1 MSPIDV
7 PEKWDYETDVLIL
20 GAGTGGLPAGIIAA
34 EAGFKATV
42 LESRPKAGGSFAMV
56 AGAFAIAG
64 SDEQKELG
72 IEDSNELFYQDFM
85 DVCDADPEVA
95 RAFVDHQIESYQM
108 LRDEGIK
115 FPGIVPHPCHS
126 RERCLGW
133 IGGLGPK
140 FVKALLNR
148 CERSNVE
155 ILYKHRARKLIKD
168 SQSGRI
174 MGVTVEVGDDTKM
187 FKANKGVILAS
198 GGFGRN
204 KELIF
209 EYEPIMVNAVPKMP
223 MGHQGD
229 GLIMALDVG
238 AATKDIGI
246 SIAPSWP
253 LCVETHSNAIWLLDY
268 GAIFVNVHG
277 KRYHDESSSE
287 AFYGPM
293 TGAGMKQPG
302 GVYWIIFTDPIRDM
316 VGTIDLIGK
325 EGQTERNMEQV
336 TSIEKCKTYT
346 ADTPEELGKLCGVD
360 PKGLKETVAKYNS
373 DIAEHGHDTVFGRKH
388 QFGDMREMMKIDPP
402 PYHAIKCVTSTTS
415 FKGGLKINGKCQVMD
430 NFGAP
435 IPGLYAVGEVT
446 GGLHTKTYLL
456 GVMTSSAM
464 TQGILAARNAIK
476 EPV

>member
-1 MSPIDV
+1 MSPVDV

-20 GAGTGGLPAGIIAA
+20 GAGTGGLPAGITAA

-72 IEDSNELFYQDFM
+72 IEDSNDLFYQDFM
-85 DVCDADPEVA
+85 EVCDADPEVA
-95 RAFVDHQIESYQM
+95 RAFCDHQIESYRM
-108 LRDEGIK
+108 LKEEGIK
-115 FPGIVPHPCHS
+115 FPGIVPHPCHN

-133 IGGLGPK
+133 IGGMGPQ
-140 FVKALLNR
+140 FVKALLGR
-148 CERSNVE
+148 CERVGVE
-155 ILYKHRARKLIKD
+155 ILYKHRARKLIRE
-168 SQSGRI
+168 SMSGRI
-174 MGVTVEVGDDTKM
+174 IGVTVEVDGETKN
-187 FKANKGVILAS
+187 FKANKGVIIAS

-204 KELIF
+204 KELIA
-209 EYEPIMVNAVPKMP
+209 ESDPIMVDAIPKMP

-229 GLIMALDVG
+229 GLIMALDAG
-238 AATKDIGI
+238 AATKDFGI
-246 SIAPSWP
+246 AVAASWP
-253 LCVETHSNAIWLLDY
+253 LCIETHSNAIWLPDY

-293 TGAGMKQPG
+293 TRAGMTQPG
-302 GVYWIIFTDPIRDM
+302 GVYWTIFTDPIRDM

-336 TSIEKCKTYT
+336 NSIEKCKTYT
-346 ADTPEELGKLCGVD
+346 ADTLEELGKLCGVD
-360 PKGLKETVAKYNS
+360 PQGLKETVAQYNG
-373 DIAEHGHDTVFGRKH
+373 DIDEAGYDREFGRKH

-415 FKGGLKINGKCQVMD
+415 FKGGLKINGKCQVVD
-430 NFGAP
+430 NFGDP
-435 IPGLYAVGEVT
+435 IPGLYAVGEVS

-464 TQGILAARNAIK
+464 TQGIISARNAIK
-476 EPV
+476 EPA

>member
-1 MSPIDV
+1 MSPENI
-7 PEKWDYETDVLIL
+7 PEKWDHETDVLVI
-20 GAGTGGLPAGIIAA
+20 GAGTGGLPAGITAV

-64 SDEQKELG
+64 SDEQEELG
-72 IEDSNELFYQDFM
+72 IEDNPDLFYQDFIK
-85 DVCDADPEVA
+85 VCDADPEVA
-95 RAFVDHQIESYQM
+95 RAFCDHQIESYKM
-108 LRDEGIK
+108 LKDEGIK

-133 IGGLGPK
+133 IGGMGPK
-140 FVKALLNR
+140 FVKALLGR
-148 CERSNVE
+148 CERDGVE
-155 ILYKHRARKLIKD
+155 ILYKHRARKLIREPR
-168 SQSGRI
+168 SGRI
-174 MGVTVEVGDDTKM
+174 MGATVEVKGETKR
-187 FKANKGVILAS
+187 FKANKGVIIAS
-198 GGFGRN
+198 GGFGHN
-204 KELIF
+204 KELIA
-209 EYEPIMVNAVPKMP
+209 EYDPIMVNAIPKMP
-223 MGHQGD
+223 VGHQGD
-229 GLIMALDVG
+229 GLIMGLDIG

-253 LCVETHSNAIWLLDY
+253 LCADTHSNAIWLLDY

-277 KRYHDESSSE
+277 IRYHDESSSE

-302 GVYWIIFTDPIRDM
+302 GVYWIIFTDPIKNV

-336 TSIEKCKTYT
+336 GSIEKCKTYT
-346 ADTPEELGKLCGVD
+346 ADTLEELGQKSGVD
-360 PKGLKETVAKYNS
+360 PKGLKETIERYNR
-373 DIAEHGHDTVFGRKH
+373 DIDEFGYDKEFGRKH

-415 FKGGLKINGKCQVMD
+415 FKGGLKINGRCQVLD
-430 NFGAP
+430 NFGDA
-435 IPGLYAVGEVT
+435 IPGLYAVGEVS

-464 TQGILAARNAIK
+464 TQGIIAGGNAVR
-476 EPV
+476 ELE

>member
-1 MSPIDV
+1 MSPVDV

-20 GAGTGGLPAGIIAA
+20 GAGTGGLPAGITAA

-95 RAFVDHQIESYQM
+95 RAFVDHQIESYRM
-108 LRDEGIK
+108 LKDEGVK

-140 FVKALLNR
+140 FVKALLTR

-168 SQSGRI
+168 PQSGRI
-174 MGVTVEVGDDTKM
+174 MGATVEVGDDTKM

-209 EYEPIMVNAVPKMP
+209 EYEPIMVNAIPKMP

-253 LCVETHSNAIWLLDY
+253 LCRDPFKCHMAPRLRRHFRQCPWQEVPRRILFRSLLWSYDGCRHETTGRCLLDHFHRPDTGY
-268 GAIFVNVHG
+268 GRHH
-277 KRYHDESSSE
+277 RSDRER
-287 AFYGPM
+287 GPNR
-293 TGAGMKQPG
+293 T
-302 GVYWIIFTDPIRDM
+302 
-316 VGTIDLIGK
+316 
-325 EGQTERNMEQV
+325 
-336 TSIEKCKTYT
+336 
-346 ADTPEELGKLCGVD
+346 
-360 PKGLKETVAKYNS
+360 
-373 DIAEHGHDTVFGRKH
+373 
-388 QFGDMREMMKIDPP
+388 
-402 PYHAIKCVTSTTS
+402 
-415 FKGGLKINGKCQVMD
+415 
-430 NFGAP
+430 
-435 IPGLYAVGEVT
+435 
-446 GGLHTKTYLL
+446 
-456 GVMTSSAM
+456 
-464 TQGILAARNAIK
+464 
-476 EPV
+476 

>member
-1 MSPIDV
+1 MSPENV
-7 PEKWDYETDVLIL
+7 PEKWDHETDVLVV
-20 GAGTGGLPAGIIAA
+20 GAGTGGLPAGITAR
-34 EAGFKATV
+34 EAGFRATV

-72 IEDSNELFYQDFM
+72 IEDSPDLFYKDFIE
-85 DVCDADPEVA
+85 VCDADPEVA
-95 RAFVDHQIESYQM
+95 RAFCDHQIEAYRM
-108 LRDEGIK
+108 LKQEGIK

-133 IGGLGPK
+133 IGGMGPK
-140 FVKALLNR
+140 FVKALVGR
-148 CERSNVE
+148 CERVGVE
-155 ILYKHRARKLIKD
+155 ILYKHRARKLIRD
-168 SQSGRI
+168 PISGRI
-174 MGVTVEVGDDTKM
+174 VGATVEAEGGLKG
-187 FKANKGVILAS
+187 FKANKGVVIAS

-204 KELIF
+204 KKLIA
-209 EYEPIMVNAVPKMP
+209 EYAPIMVNAIPKMP

-238 AATKDIGI
+238 AATRDIGI
-246 SIAPSWP
+246 AVAPSWP
-253 LCVETHSNAIWLLDY
+253 VCAETHSNAIWLLDY

-277 KRYHDESSSE
+277 KRFHDESSSE

-293 TGAGMKQPG
+293 TGEGMRQPG
-302 GVYWIIFTDPIRDM
+302 GFYWIIFTDPIKNL
-316 VGTIDLIGK
+316 VGTIDLVGK

-336 TSIEKCKTYT
+336 QSIEKCKIYT
-346 ADTPEELGKLCGVD
+346 ADTLEELGRLAGID
-360 PKGLKETVAKYNS
+360 PKGLKETVERYNR
-373 DIAEHGHDTVFGRKH
+373 DIDEVGYDREFGRRH
-388 QFGDMREMMKIDPP
+388 QFGDMREMMKIEPP

-415 FKGGLKINGKCQVMD
+415 FKGGLRINGKCQVLD
-430 NFGAP
+430 NFGEV

-464 TQGILAARNAIK
+464 TQGIIAGKNIVK
-476 EPV
+476 EPM